1 MWLTGFD
8 SLMPEG
14 RKTPWKYLPHLG
26 THLSV
31 TFGEPI
37 PPHTIRAALQRESI
51 PDSHPAEKV
60 QSWVSKTGTVP
71 TLSAQVRDAQAEE
84 ESRRIR
90 SMVTDVIQRE
100 VEALGTRVS
109 QMMLD
114 KP

>member
-14 RKTPWKYLPHLG
+14 RKAPWKFLPRLG

-37 PPHTIRAALQRESI
+37 PPHTIRAALQREAI
-51 PDSHPAEKV
+51 PDSHPAQNV
-60 QSWVSKTGTVP
+60 QSWVSEKGTVP
-71 TLSAQVRDAQAEE
+71 ALVAQERDVQAEE

-109 QMMLD
+109 QRMLD